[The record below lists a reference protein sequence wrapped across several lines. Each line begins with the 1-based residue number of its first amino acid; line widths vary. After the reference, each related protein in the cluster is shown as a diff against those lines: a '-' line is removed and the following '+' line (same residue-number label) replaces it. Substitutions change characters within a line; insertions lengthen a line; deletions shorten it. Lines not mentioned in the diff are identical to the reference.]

1 MTYVANINEA
11 ENQRPAWADPVI
23 PDNPPAEPWMKP
35 AAGAMILAAV
45 GLLVFTGVGIA
56 QAPSEVPLHFDL
68 FGRADRYGSPKE
80 MWIVSGLFASMT
92 AIVFLAW
99 RPAGSVNI
107 GSKAPTTKAGWRAVF
122 RAVRVTI
129 FLLVALV
136 LLIGYLLVLNT
147 LYLDGVS
154 IVFGILVA
162 LLIVVSAY
170 PYLVLRKVR
179 KTETASHRELR
190 APRRRA

>member
-1 MTYVANINEA
+1 
-11 ENQRPAWADPVI
+11 
-23 PDNPPAEPWMKP
+23 
-35 AAGAMILAAV
+35 
-45 GLLVFTGVGIA
+45 
-56 QAPSEVPLHFDL
+56 
-68 FGRADRYGSPKE
+68 
-80 MWIVSGLFASMT
+80 MT

-107 GSKAPTTKAGWRAVF
+107 GSKASTTEAGWRAVF

-179 KTETASHRELR
+179 KTEAASHRGLR